1 MRKFIYSG
9 GNHIN
14 IIEIPID
21 LKEDDIWK
29 VMGAKEDVHNQLNE
43 EVSSALTE
51 ICNLSSP
58 LAVYETIKVKAVDDS
73 GIEFKDGTYIHNKF
87 ARHLFDDADEAIFL
101 LVTIGSEVDLR
112 IAQLIESG
120 LNIEAVV
127 MDYGGIA
134 ASFNTFTNALGLLRS
149 LTESQG
155 KKMGVCLR
163 PGNKYWDI
171 SGQATI
177 FSVLS
182 AEKIGVQLLESS
194 FMKPTKS
201 QSGIIP
207 SGYLLEKD
215 NSENGEMCSSC
226 PSLKCPLRN
235 VYGDSSV
242 S

>member
-1 MRKFIYSG
+1 
-9 GNHIN
+9 
-14 IIEIPID
+14 
-21 LKEDDIWK
+21 
-29 VMGAKEDVHNQLNE
+29 
-43 EVSSALTE
+43 
-51 ICNLSSP
+51 
-58 LAVYETIKVKAVDDS
+58 
-73 GIEFKDGTYIHNKF
+73 
-87 ARHLFDDADEAIFL
+87 
-101 LVTIGSEVDLR
+101 
-112 IAQLIESG
+112 
-120 LNIEAVV
+120 
-127 MDYGGIA
+127 
-134 ASFNTFTNALGLLRS
+134 
-149 LTESQG
+149 
-155 KKMGVCLR
+155 MGVCLR